1 MYIQRAHPTLE
12 LSLPRLV
19 LVPLTL
25 IQKSEI
31 VHYHQMRIKIKF
43 RRPALSKK
51 VIKILPL
58 RMKYQKN
65 LGLINH
71 GIVRYV
77 MLSSKNDTTSISISR
92 MCMVIERESI

>member
-1 MYIQRAHPTLE
+1 MGRAHHILG
-12 LSLPRLV
+12 LNSLRLV
-19 LVPLTL
+19 LGHLIL

-31 VHYHQMRIKIKF
+31 VHYHQMKIKIKF
-43 RRPALSKK
+43 RRPAISKLE
-51 VIKILPL
+51 IKILPL

-71 GIVRYV
+71 GIVRHV
-77 MLSSKNDTTSISISR
+77 MLSSTNDTTSISISR